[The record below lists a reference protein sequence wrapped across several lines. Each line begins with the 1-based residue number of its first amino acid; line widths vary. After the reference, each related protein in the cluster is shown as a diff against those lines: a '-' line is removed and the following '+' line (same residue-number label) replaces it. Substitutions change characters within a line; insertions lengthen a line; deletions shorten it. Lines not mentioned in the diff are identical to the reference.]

1 MKSKLTPCQKDAMQ
15 ILKGSGNVFLTG
27 EAGTGK
33 SFLLNTF
40 LKDKPAKKYP
50 VVASTGAAA
59 ILVNGRT
66 FHSFFQLGIMQGG
79 LEATVQRAL
88 RNGKLVARLN
98 QAECVVIDEVSMLPG
113 SALEAA
119 EQIAQDARCSDEPW
133 GGLRIIAVGDFA
145 QLPPVTDGGDKEW
158 AFQHHVWQLS
168 QFQTVILKTVVR
180 TEDKEYLKLLKSIR
194 RGEVEGAVEK
204 YLNDKVIHDTENFEG
219 TRLYS
224 HRRNV
229 DAFNIKKLHELK
241 GKLWVFET
249 IYKGKKEY
257 VEMMKKK
264 SPIPES
270 ILLRK
275 GALVMI
281 RKNDNSE
288 SEAQM
293 IYVNGSLGYVHKIR
307 EEVLEIDLF
316 SGRRIKLTKQSFDLM
331 NGDGKT
337 IAEANNF
344 PVNLAWAST
353 IHKAQGATLDRV
365 LVNLR
370 NLWEPGQAY
379 VALSR
384 TRSGDNL
391 FIESWCPRSI
401 ITEPVVEEFYE
412 GLV

>member
-1 MKSKLTPCQKDAMQ
+1 MQ

-33 SFLLNTF
+33 SYLLNSF
-40 LKDKPAKKYP
+40 LKGKGTKKYP

-59 ILVNGRT
+59 ILVGGRT

-79 LEATVQRAL
+79 MESTVQRAL
-88 RNGKLVARLN
+88 RNPKLIARLN
-98 QAECVVIDEVSMLPG
+98 QAQCVVIDEVSMLSG
-113 SALEAA
+113 TVLEAA

-145 QLPPVTDGGDKEW
+145 QLPPINDETGDKEW
-158 AFQHHVWQLS
+158 AFLHDVWS
-168 QFQTVILKTVVR
+168 RSHFQTVILETVVR
-180 TEDKEYLKLLKSIR
+180 TEDKKYLKLLKSIR
-194 RGEVEGAVEK
+194 RGETDESVEK
-204 YLNDKVIHDTENFEG
+204 YLNDKLIQDTDSFEG

-229 DAFNIKKLHELK
+229 DSFNIKKLHELK

-249 IYKGKKEY
+249 MYKGKKEY
-257 VEMMKKK
+257 VEMLKKK
-264 SPIPES
+264 SPIPET

-281 RKNDNSE
+281 RKNDLSE

-307 EEVLEIDLF
+307 EKVLEVDLF
-316 SGRRIKLTKQSFDLM
+316 TGRRINLTKQSFDLM

-365 LVNLR
+365 LVNLK

-391 FIESWCPRSI
+391 FIESWSERSI

-412 GLV
+412 GLMQ